1 MNKPGVGWATCFQM
15 SPQKTLAVNANLHK
29 ISRDKLCNYFKTKA
43 QSITSGV
50 IILEGGDQ
58 QAFYDTDGEPVFRQ
72 DSWFQYLFGV
82 KEPGFFGAIDVNT
95 QKSFLFI
102 PKLPDEYQIWCG
114 KIHPAEYFKKL
125 YGVDNVLYIDEMK
138 AWLMSY
144 TSTKIYLLEGINSD
158 SGLSSKP
165 ARLPDATE
173 FAPYIDTAILHH
185 ALSTVRVLK
194 SPVELTL
201 LQYSAFVAS
210 NAHVQVMRTAKPGMM
225 EYEMEALFQYEI
237 YRNGGCRHAAY
248 TSICACGPN
257 AATLHYGH
265 AAAANT
271 RQTEGKDLALLD
283 MGAAYHGY
291 CSDITCTVS

>member
-1 MNKPGVGWATCFQM
+1 M
-15 SPQKTLAVNANLHK
+15 SPKKTLAVDANLHK
-29 ISRDKLCNYFKTKA
+29 ISRDKLCCYLKTHKA
-43 QSITSGV
+43 VDSG
-50 IILEGGDQ
+50 IIVLEGGDQ

-82 KEPGFFGAIDVNT
+82 KEPGFFGVIDV
-95 QKSFLFI
+95 KSQESLLFI

-114 KIHPAEYFKKL
+114 KIHPAEHFKTL
-125 YGVDNVLYIDEMK
+125 YGVSQVLFLDDLK
-138 AWLMSY
+138 TWLKSH
-144 TSTKIYLLEGINSD
+144 TAAGQKILLLEGVNSD
-158 SGLSSKP
+158 SGLSCKP
-165 ARLPDATE
+165 AKLPDHAE
-173 FAPYIDTAILHH
+173 FASLVDTAVLHH

-201 LQYSAFVAS
+201 LQYSAYVAS
-210 NAHVQVMRTAKPGMM
+210 NAHVAVMRSAKPGAM
-225 EYEMEALFQYEI
+225 EYEFEALFQYEI

-271 RQTEGKDLALLD
+271 RETGVRDLALLD

-291 CSDITCTVS
+291 CSDITCTVRKLKT